1 MFHPAREALARDQLL
16 AARAMVYSKIL
27 EKQEISGDPGAFPHL
42 RDELACTA
50 TVRRLSL
57 DDCRRLFPLIRTATS
72 LEARQR
78 VAAYLAA
85 STLAGQIAAHL
96 PG

>member
-1 MFHPAREALARDQLL
+1 LIDYPLDWKNK
-16 AARAMVYSKIL
+16 KIN
-27 EKQEISGDPGAFPHL
+27 GNPGAFPHL

-57 DDCRRLFPLIRTATS
+57 DDCRRLFPLIRTAS
-72 LEARQR
+72 NMGARQR
-78 VAAYLAA
+78 VASYLAV
-85 STLAGQIAAHL
+85 STPAGQMALHL

>member
-1 MFHPAREALARDQLL
+1 
-16 AARAMVYSKIL
+16 L
-27 EKQEISGDPGAFPHL
+27 EKQKINGNPGAFPHL
-42 RDELACTA
+42 RDELARTA

-57 DDCRRLFPLIRTATS
+57 DDCRRLFPLIRTAGS

-85 STLAGQIAAHL
+85 STPVGQSASR
-96 PG
+96 